1 MMNVSKLDFLDE
13 YYYEKYKDNI
23 DKTEKQETFDLLNK
37 FFNDRGYKVINV
49 ISKGMAYPVSIIFTK
64 DGKNHV
70 FKVPMRTF
78 EPYHLNKSLGF
89 MFDSLKKSG
98 VLK

>member
-1 MMNVSKLDFLDE
+1 MLSVSKLDFLDE
-13 YYYEKYKDNI
+13 YYYEKYKDRI

-78 EPYHLNKSLGF
+78 EPCHLNNSLGF
-89 MFDSLKKSG
+89 MFDSLKKTG